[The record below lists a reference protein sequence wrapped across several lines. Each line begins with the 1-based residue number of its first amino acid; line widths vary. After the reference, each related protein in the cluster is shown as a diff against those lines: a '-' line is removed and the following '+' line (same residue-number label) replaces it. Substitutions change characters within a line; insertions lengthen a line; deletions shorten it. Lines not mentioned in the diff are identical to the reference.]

1 MDIVKIIGI
10 GLIALIII
18 VIIKQYRPEFVI
30 YVSLIAGALILL
42 MIMDKIGV
50 IIELLTTL
58 SNKTAINNEFLV
70 LLIKITGI
78 VESVLKITVVL
89 AIPSKILGLIV
100 GVIQSVVVLYV
111 FLFLVSLPI
120 LKVPYVNDSKYAK
133 IILEKTPFISRITDG
148 VVKTFDEISKFS
160 DENLNKN
167 YDSKKANKEMLE
179 IMLKNKVIT
188 VENARILSDKSK
200 IEVDNI
206 NELLERYKEE

>member
-1 MDIVKIIGI
+1 MAFI
-10 GLIALIII
+10 IALVVLSI
-18 VIIKQYRPEFVI
+18 VLFVI
-30 YVSLIAGALILL
+30 
-42 MIMDKIGV
+42 
-50 IIELLTTL
+50 
-58 SNKTAINNEFLV
+58 
-70 LLIKITGI
+70 IKITGI